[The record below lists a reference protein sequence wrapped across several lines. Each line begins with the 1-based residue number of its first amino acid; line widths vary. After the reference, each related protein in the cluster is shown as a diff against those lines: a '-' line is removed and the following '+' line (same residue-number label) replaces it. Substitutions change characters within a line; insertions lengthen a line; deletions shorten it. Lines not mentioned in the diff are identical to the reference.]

1 MRMTTFP
8 RTALDRLVEDAHSAY
23 RSARPVSA
31 RWHADAC
38 QVLPGGNTRSV
49 LHFEPFPF
57 RVASARDQVLID
69 VDGHRYVD
77 FCGNYTAGLLGHSPA
92 TVGQAVAEVLGEGW
106 ALGATHPREVELAQL
121 VCDRFPSIDQVRFTN
136 SGTEANLMAIG
147 AALHHVAATDAAGNP
162 DGGNRRTVGVFD
174 RAYHGGV
181 LSFGPF
187 EGPHNPMNVPHR
199 FRVARFDD
207 VAGLDELFQPDLAC
221 VLVEPVQGS
230 GGCRPASTAFLHE
243 LRRRCD
249 ETGTVLIFDEVMT
262 SRLAPGGAQQ
272 RFDVVGDMTTLGKY
286 LAGGMTF
293 GAFGGRR
300 DIMAA
305 FEPSSARSLT
315 QAGTFNNNIVSM
327 TAAITTLRHELDA
340 DTLGEVNDR
349 GDRLRSDLDAVFT
362 DSGLGM
368 WVTGLGSMLC
378 VHTDDDRLLEL
389 YFHAMLADGLYPA
402 RRGFM
407 ALSKVVT
414 DQDCRRL
421 VDATAGWV
429 AEMTGNGS

>member
-1 MRMTTFP
+1 MV
-8 RTALDRLVEDAHSAY
+8 DEAHAAY

-38 QVLPGGNTRSV
+38 RVLPGGNTRSV

-57 RVASARDQVLID
+57 RVASAHDQVLLD
-69 VDGHRYVD
+69 VDGHRYID

-92 TVGQAVAEVLGEGW
+92 TVQAAVAGVLNEGW

-121 VCDRFPSIDQVRFTN
+121 ICDRFPSIEQVRFTN

-147 AALHHVAATDAAGNP
+147 VALHHVAGAGAG
-162 DGGNRRTVGVFD
+162 DDDRRTIGVFD
-174 RAYHGGV
+174 HGYHGGV
-181 LSFGPF
+181 LSFGPHG
-187 EGPHNPMNVPHR
+187 GPHNPLNVPHR
-199 FRVARFDD
+199 FRVAGFDD
-207 VAGLDELFQPDLAC
+207 IAGLDDLFRPDLAC

-230 GGCRPASTAFLHE
+230 GGCRPASPGFLHE

-249 ETGTVLIFDEVMT
+249 ATGTLLIFDEVMT
-262 SRLAPGGAQQ
+262 SRLSPGGAQQ
-272 RFDVVGDMTTLGKY
+272 RFDVLPDLTTLGKY

-300 DIMAA
+300 NIMAA
-305 FEPSSARSLT
+305 FEPSGDRPLS

-349 GDRLRSDLDAVFT
+349 GDRLRADLQAAFT
-362 DSGLGM
+362 DAGAGL

-378 VHTDDDRLLEL
+378 VHSDDDRLAEL
-389 YFHAMLADGLYPA
+389 YFHAMLARGLYLA
-402 RRGFM
+402 RRGFI
-407 ALSKVVT
+407 ALSKAVT
-414 DQDCRRL
+414 DDDCSRL
-421 VDATAGWV
+421 VTATADWASEISSV
-429 AEMTGNGS
+429 S